1 MAPISPEDDKYY
13 QGLIDAAYGNFKAAV
28 LTGRQ
33 GKLNPKYK
41 IDEIANGKVYTAAE
55 AKDLGLVDDV
65 KYASDAY
72 DKAASL
78 AGLTNK
84 HVVKYSKPQ
93 GLLEL
98 FAGGESKSG
107 LGGGGSASIKA
118 NGVGGVTVNGVNV
131 NVDSTLLDDLG
142 RPRLMYL
149 WRGQ

>member
-1 MAPISPEDDKYY
+1 MAPVSADDDRYY
-13 QGLIDAAYGNFKAAV
+13 QGLIDEAYGKFKSVVAN
-28 LTGRQ
+28 GRQ

-41 IDEIANGKVYTAAE
+41 IEDIANGKVYTATE

-65 KYASDAY
+65 KYSADAY

-98 FAGGESKSG
+98 FSGGESSSG
-107 LGGGGSASIKA
+107 LGGGAGASIKP
-118 NGVGGVTVNGVNV
+118 NGAGGVTVNGVNV
-131 NVDSTLLDDLG
+131 NVDSTLLDDLS